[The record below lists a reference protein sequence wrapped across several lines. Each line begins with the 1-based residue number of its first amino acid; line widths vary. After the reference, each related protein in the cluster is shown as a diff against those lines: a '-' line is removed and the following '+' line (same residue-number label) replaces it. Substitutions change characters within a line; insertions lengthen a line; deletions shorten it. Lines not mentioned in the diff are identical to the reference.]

1 MILLCKIKFRD
12 KLIGQDRLWEIEKK
26 MKWKKSDMHSE
37 QKFPSRI
44 PNIKKQ

>member
-12 KLIGQDRLWEIEKK
+12 KLIGQGRLWEIRKK
-26 MKWKKSDMHSE
+26 MKWKKSDV